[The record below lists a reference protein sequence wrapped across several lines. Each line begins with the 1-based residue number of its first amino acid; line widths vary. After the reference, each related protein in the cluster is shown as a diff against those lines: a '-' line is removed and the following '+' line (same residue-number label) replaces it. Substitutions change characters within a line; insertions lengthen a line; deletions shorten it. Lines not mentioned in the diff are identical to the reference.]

1 MKKALL
7 FIAVLAASTLSGLAQ
22 DSQKILDDLS
32 KKAKGYTSVYAEYE
46 SQLIDLKAGIDLT
59 QEGSIKVQ
67 GEKYN
72 IDLPDYTI
80 ISDGESLYTYEKE
93 TNTCFIDYIEDVAD
107 GSFSPSQMFTIWE
120 HDFKHE
126 LKGEAKVGK
135 SVAYLINLYP
145 NDPTD
150 KPYHTIQLFV
160 DKAKMEVVKIVVKGR
175 EGSDMIY
182 NVKTFSPN
190 ATMKSSDF
198 TFPEA
203 DYPGVDV
210 IDQRI

>member
-7 FIAVLAASTLSGLAQ
+7 FIAVIAASALSGMAQ

-72 IDLPDYTI
+72 IDLPDYMI

-93 TNTCFIDYIEDVAD
+93 TNTCFIDYLEDVAD

-120 HDFKHE
+120 QDFKHE
-126 LKGEAKVGK
+126 FKETVTEDGT
-135 SVAYLINLYP
+135 SRYWINLYP
-145 NDPTD
+145 NNPAD
-150 KPYHTIQLFV
+150 KNFHTIQLYV
-160 DKAKMEVVKIVVKGR
+160 NKGKMEVESEEGKGT
-175 EGSDMIY
+175 
-182 NVKTFSPN
+182 TFII
-190 ATMKSSDF
+190 
-198 TFPEA
+198 TFPS
-203 DYPGVDV
+203 DLDG
-210 IDQRI
+210 

>member
-7 FIAVLAASTLSGLAQ
+7 FIAVIAASALSGMAQ

-72 IDLPDYTI
+72 IDLPDYMI

-93 TNTCFIDYIEDVAD
+93 TNTCFIDYLEDVAD

-120 HDFKHE
+120 QDFKHE
-126 LKGEAKVGK
+126 FKETVTEDGT
-135 SVAYLINLYP
+135 SRYWINLYP
-145 NDPTD
+145 NNPAD
-150 KPYHTIQLFV
+150 KNFHTIQLYV
-160 DKAKMEVVKIVVKGR
+160 NKGKMEVDKFIIKGR
-175 EGSDMIY
+175 EEVNAWEVFLVVLTGIT
-182 NVKTFSPN
+182 KTKMEQV
-190 ATMKSSDF
+190 TGKSKRK
-198 TFPEA
+198 
-203 DYPGVDV
+203 GK
-210 IDQRI
+210 R